1 VSGEGGIAP
10 VTAAEGPAFPP
21 FVKLLLTALT
31 LAVFGAGALA
41 LDQATLRNASTGAKL
56 LVAGGLIVLV
66 VTNYWVLKSRIRIDA
81 REIVQTWIWTKRVR
95 WADVVQAKLIYLP
108 WLAWLVAP
116 RMVVRG
122 GAGVVTLFNA
132 ADPRVLAVFTRYAL
146 APELR
151 DRS

>member
-1 VSGEGGIAP
+1 MSATAP

-21 FVKLLLTALT
+21 FVKLLLTVLT

-56 LVAGGLIVLV
+56 LVAGGLVVLV

-108 WLAWLVAP
+108 GLAWLVAP

-122 GAGVVTLFNA
+122 GAGIVTLFNA
-132 ADPRVLAVFTRYAL
+132 ADPQVLAVFTRYAL

-151 DRS
+151 ERS